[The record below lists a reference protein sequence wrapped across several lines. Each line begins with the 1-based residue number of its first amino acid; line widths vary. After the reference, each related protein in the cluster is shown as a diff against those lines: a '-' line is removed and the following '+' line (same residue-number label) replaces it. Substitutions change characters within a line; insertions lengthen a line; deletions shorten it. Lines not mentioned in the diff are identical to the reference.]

1 MRMPGHSGITM
12 LRDINN
18 KKTAVTEERAQIVT
32 FHVGQE
38 EFGLDIGAITEAIRP
53 LPITPLPRMP
63 RFVEGVIN
71 LRGSIIPVV
80 DLRKRFGLTEI
91 RNDPRKMRMIIIRGA
106 LHGTGGPQKPLA
118 LVVDSVREVL
128 HIPLRQIEPAPAAAT
143 GEQAG
148 FIGGVA
154 KAMDRLIIIIDIT
167 RILSGEELTAL
178 AEAGNVH
185 P

>member
-1 MRMPGHSGITM
+1 MTGHSAIIM
-12 LRDINN
+12 LRDTKK
-18 KKTAVTEERAQIVT
+18 KKTAVAEELAQIVT
-32 FHVGQE
+32 FYVGQE

-53 LPITPLPRMP
+53 LPVTPLPRMP

-71 LRGSIIPVV
+71 LRGLIIPVV

-91 RNDPRKMRMIIIRGA
+91 RNNPRKMRMIIIRGA
-106 LHGTGGPQKPLA
+106 LRGADGQQRPLA

-128 HIPLRQIEPAPAAAT
+128 HVPLRQIEPAPAAAT
-143 GEQAG
+143 GDQAG

-167 RILSGEELTAL
+167 RILSGEERTAL

>member
-1 MRMPGHSGITM
+1 M
-12 LRDINN
+12 LRVAKN
-18 KKTAVTEERAQIVT
+18 KKTAVIEELAQIVT

-53 LPITPLPRMP
+53 LPVTALPRMP
-63 RFVEGVIN
+63 KFVEGVIN
-71 LRGSIIPVV
+71 LRGIIIPVV
-80 DLRKRFGLTEI
+80 DLRKRFGHTEI
-91 RNDPRKMRMIIIRGA
+91 RNNPRKMRMIIIRGA
-106 LHGTGGPQKPLA
+106 LHDTGGQQKLLA

-128 HIPLRQIEPAPAAAT
+128 HLPLRQIEPAPAAAT
-143 GEQAG
+143 GDQAG

-167 RILSGEELTAL
+167 KILSGEERTAL
-178 AEAGNVH
+178 AEAGHVH

>member
-1 MRMPGHSGITM
+1 MPGHSGIIM
-12 LRDINN
+12 LRNTKDR
-18 KKTAVTEERAQIVT
+18 KTAATEEIAQIVT

-53 LPITPLPRMP
+53 LPVTPLPRMP
-63 RFVEGVIN
+63 QFVEGVIN
-71 LRGSIIPVV
+71 LRGIIIPVV

-91 RNDPRKMRMIIIRGA
+91 RNNPRKMRMIIIRGA
-106 LHGTGGPQKPLA
+106 VEGTRSPQKLLA

-128 HIPLRQIEPAPAAAT
+128 HISHRQIEPAPAAAT

>member
-1 MRMPGHSGITM
+1 MPGHSGIAM
-12 LRDINN
+12 LRNTNN
-18 KKTAVTEERAQIVT
+18 KKTTVAEEIAQIVT
-32 FHVGQE
+32 FHVGRE

-53 LPITPLPRMP
+53 LPVTPLPRMP
-63 RFVEGVIN
+63 QFVEGVIN
-71 LRGSIIPVV
+71 LRGIIIPVV

-91 RNDPRKMRMIIIRGA
+91 RSSPRTMRMVIIRGA
-106 LHGTGGPQKPLA
+106 VDGTRSPQKLLA

-167 RILSGEELTAL
+167 KILSGEERTAL

>member
-1 MRMPGHSGITM
+1 MPGHSGMSM
-12 LRDINN
+12 LRDTKVR
-18 KKTAVTEERAQIVT
+18 KKAAAEETAQIVT

-38 EFGLDIGAITEAIRP
+38 EYGLDIGAITEAIRP
-53 LPITPLPRMP
+53 LVITPLPRMP
-63 RFVEGVIN
+63 QFVEGVIN
-71 LRGSIIPVV
+71 LRGIIIPVV
-80 DLRKRFGLTEI
+80 DLRTRFGFADI

-106 LHGTGGPQKPLA
+106 LPGTGGPLKPLA

-167 RILSGEELTAL
+167 RILSGEERTAL

>member
-1 MRMPGHSGITM
+1 MPGHSGIIM
-12 LRDINN
+12 LRNTKDR
-18 KKTAVTEERAQIVT
+18 KTAVTEEIAQIVT

-63 RFVEGVIN
+63 QFVEGVIN
-71 LRGSIIPVV
+71 LRGIIIPVV

-91 RNDPRKMRMIIIRGA
+91 RNNPRKMRMIIIRGA
-106 LHGTGGPQKPLA
+106 LHGTGGPQKLLA

-167 RILSGEELTAL
+167 KILSGEERTAL

>member
-1 MRMPGHSGITM
+1 M
-12 LRDINN
+12 LRDTKK
-18 KKTAVTEERAQIVT
+18 KKTAVAEELAQIVT

-53 LPITPLPRMP
+53 LPVTPLPRMP
-63 RFVEGVIN
+63 QFVEGVIN
-71 LRGSIIPVV
+71 LRGIIIPVV

-91 RNDPRKMRMIIIRGA
+91 RNNPRKMRMIIIRGA

-143 GEQAG
+143 GEQADSSG
-148 FIGGVA
+148 ALPRRWTGS
-154 KAMDRLIIIIDIT
+154 
-167 RILSGEELTAL
+167 LSLSISPGS
-178 AEAGNVH
+178 
-185 P
+185 

>member
-1 MRMPGHSGITM
+1 MPGDSGKVM
-12 LRDINN
+12 LRDTNN
-18 KKTAVTEERAQIVT
+18 KKTAVAEEIAQIVT

-38 EFGLDIGAITEAIRP
+38 EYGLDIGVITEAIRP
-53 LPITPLPRMP
+53 LPVTPLPRMP
-63 RFVEGVIN
+63 QFVEGVIN
-71 LRGSIIPVV
+71 LRGIIIPVV

-91 RNDPRKMRMIIIRGA
+91 RNNPRKMRMIIIRGA
-106 LHGTGGPQKPLA
+106 LLGTGGPQRLLA
-118 LVVDSVREVL
+118 VVVDSVREVL

-143 GEQAG
+143 GDQAG

-167 RILSGEELTAL
+167 RILSGEERTAL

-185 P
+185 A

>member
-1 MRMPGHSGITM
+1 MPGHSGMSM
-12 LRDINN
+12 LRNANN
-18 KKTAVTEERAQIVT
+18 KKTAVAEELAQIVT

-38 EFGLDIGAITEAIRP
+38 EFGLDIGSITEAIRP
-53 LPITPLPRMP
+53 LTITPLPRMP
-63 RFVEGVIN
+63 QFVEGVIN
-71 LRGSIIPVV
+71 LRGIIIPVV
-80 DLRKRFGLTEI
+80 DLRKRFGLTEV
-91 RNDPRKMRMIIIRGA
+91 RSNPRKMRMMIIRGA
-106 LHGTGGPQKPLA
+106 LQGTGGPQKLLA
-118 LVVDSVREVL
+118 LMVDSVREVL
-128 HIPLRQIEPAPAAAT
+128 HIPLHQIEPAPAAAT

-167 RILSGEELTAL
+167 KILSGEERTAL

>member
-1 MRMPGHSGITM
+1 MPGHYGITM
-12 LRDINN
+12 LRVTKD
-18 KKTAVTEERAQIVT
+18 KKKAVTEEIAQIVT
-32 FHVGQE
+32 FHVGRE

-53 LPITPLPRMP
+53 LTITPLPHMP
-63 RFVEGVIN
+63 QFVEGVIN
-71 LRGSIIPVV
+71 LRGIIIPVV
-80 DLRKRFGLTEI
+80 DLRKRFGLSEI

-106 LHGTGGPQKPLA
+106 VDGTRSPQKLLA
-118 LVVDSVREVL
+118 LVVDSVREVVN
-128 HIPLRQIEPAPAAAT
+128 IPRRQIEPAPAAAT
-143 GEQAG
+143 GSQAG

-167 RILSGEELTAL
+167 RILSGEERIAL

>member
-1 MRMPGHSGITM
+1 MPGPSGITM
-12 LRDINN
+12 LRDTKN
-18 KKTAVTEERAQIVT
+18 KKTVVAEELAQIVT
-32 FHVGQE
+32 FHVGLE

-53 LPITPLPRMP
+53 LPVTPLPRMP
-63 RFVEGVIN
+63 QFVEGVIN
-71 LRGSIIPVV
+71 LRGIIIPVV

-91 RNDPRKMRMIIIRGA
+91 RNNPRKMRMLIIRGA

>member
-1 MRMPGHSGITM
+1 MPGHSGINM
-12 LRDINN
+12 LRVTKD
-18 KKTAVTEERAQIVT
+18 KKTAVAEEIAQLVT

-38 EFGLDIGAITEAIRP
+38 EFGLDIGVITEAIRP
-53 LPITPLPRMP
+53 LPVTPLPRMP

-71 LRGSIIPVV
+71 LRGIIIPVV
-80 DLRKRFGLTEI
+80 DLRKRFGLTEL
-91 RNDPRKMRMIIIRGA
+91 RNNPRKMRMIIIRDA

-128 HIPLRQIEPAPAAAT
+128 HIPLRQIAPAPAAAT

-167 RILSGEELTAL
+167 KILSGEERTAL